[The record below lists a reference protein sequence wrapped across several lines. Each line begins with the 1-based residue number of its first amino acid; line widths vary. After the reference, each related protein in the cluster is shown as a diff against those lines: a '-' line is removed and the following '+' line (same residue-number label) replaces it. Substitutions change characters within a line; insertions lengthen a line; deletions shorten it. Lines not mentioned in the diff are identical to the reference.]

1 MEFPVALTN
10 AIQQLAARYPMAQ
23 LKNAA
28 EEISRRYRQETGRG
42 KTLLRGELEAAA
54 YALARMPATLGA
66 VAAALEYTL
75 EATDFAPKTL
85 LDVGAGT
92 GAACWAADALLPLE
106 QVTCL
111 EREAAMR
118 QLGQELMR
126 EGSETLQEAEWLAA
140 DLTADAPLP
149 KAELVVAS
157 YVLGELSSDCLLY
170 TSCGDVFKTLP
181 RICIRREKRVQM
193 IIEHKF
199 PPSVISAVILS

>member
-75 EATDFAPKTL
+75 EEATDFAPKTL

-92 GAACWAADALLPLE
+92 GAACWAAEALLPLE

-118 QLGQELMR
+118 QLGQELMG
-126 EGSETLQEAEWLAA
+126 EGSEVLQEVEWLAA
-140 DLTADAPLP
+140 
-149 KAELVVAS
+149 
-157 YVLGELSSDCLLY
+157 
-170 TSCGDVFKTLP
+170 
-181 RICIRREKRVQM
+181 
-193 IIEHKF
+193 
-199 PPSVISAVILS
+199 